1 MIANPYQRYFQN
13 QVYTASPERLI
24 LMLYDGALKFLKSA
38 RAAIPE
44 KDFDKANSCIG
55 RVQDI
60 VTELMVSLD
69 MNQGDVSGNLYV
81 LYDYINNRLIQ
92 ANLAKDTAILAEVE
106 NMLSTLRDTWREVI
120 VGSKIPGK
128 AIGT

>member
-44 KDFDKANSCIG
+44 KDFDKANRCIG

-69 MNQGDVSGNLYV
+69 LNQGDVSGNLYV

-92 ANLAKDTAILAEVE
+92 ANLAKDTAMLAEVE

-120 VGSKIPGK
+120 VGSKIPGE